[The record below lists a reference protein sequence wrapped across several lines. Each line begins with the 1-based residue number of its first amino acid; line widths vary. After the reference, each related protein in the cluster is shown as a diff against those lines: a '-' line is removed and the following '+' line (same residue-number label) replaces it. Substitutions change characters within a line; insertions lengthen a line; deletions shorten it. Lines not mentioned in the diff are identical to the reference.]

1 MVTKAYK
8 IELETEERRIFGRN
22 RRRQDSV
29 ECSSAWYCQFRSSQD
44 FRFQIRIHYFP
55 ASKEGQMC
63 TSFHKDIFT

>member
-8 IELETEERRIFGRN
+8 IELEKEERIFGRN

-44 FRFQIRIHYFP
+44 FRFQIRISYVP
-55 ASKEGQMC
+55 ASEDGQMF
-63 TSFHKDIFT
+63 TSFHKDILT